1 MFETSQQEPSGHD
14 TKIVAGVI
22 VVLMV
27 VLAVLYFAYGFH
39 SEAPATP
46 QASAP
51 AAAVGPANT
60 PVPDAEPLMDLAI
73 LRNNLGRD
81 QTQTMAM
88 WDLQVSNRSR
98 EITYRNIQYAT
109 NYYDASGNVIYQGSG
124 VLPGEIA
131 PGGQETFSGI
141 NDGLYPL
148 ATVRYTIELR
158 SADGFKP

>member
-22 VVLMV
+22 VVIM
-27 VLAVLYFAYGFH
+27 AVLGVLYYFYIHTAP
-39 SEAPATP
+39 PATAP
-46 QASAP
+46 QTSAST
-51 AAAVGPANT
+51 AAAGPANT

-73 LRNNLGRD
+73 LRSNLGKD

-88 WDLQVSNRSR
+88 WDVQVSNRSR
-98 EITYRNIQYAT
+98 EITYRNIQYVT
-109 NYYDASGNVIYQGSG
+109 NYYDASDNVIYQGSG

-148 ATVRYTIELR
+148 TTVRYTIELR